1 MSLSSK
7 SIKDIKA
14 LVKTANA
21 SIRAEHNAI
30 KKKVLDKIREERK
43 LDIKTARTKYNE
55 MLKKKLIP
63 IARRGKEEL
72 IADLNKHKKHWAGPA
87 APAAPAEEKKAYVTK
102 RIGGKIRRIPVEN
115 LKKAEEKKK
124 IIKSSERR
132 AKDAAKSEDA
142 KKAKAAV
149 LSKIRKTDAQ
159 QKALKPSIPKITITE
174 APKQKKKIVKKVK
187 SQLPPLKEKPMKF
200 KLPAA
205 EKPKPTPKG
214 GTSGKVDDKLK
225 QLKKELK
232 SKGVPA
238 RTLKFI
244 NSVKAAQEKLEEL
257 DEPDEDDKSVIVDPI
272 YLKAVP
278 AKDRKEVTNLVKL
291 VLPRDE
297 FDLEDQRDYFDD
309 LKDMAEDW
317 PNSAS
322 PRIKYEEKFDNAEK
336 ELFRLLHPNLF
347 GKKSDAPAAKKKPKA
362 KAKEEAAAAA
372 ASTAAKT
379 APKAAA
385 KAAAAPKAKF
395 KPDAAEADDS
405 AKFKLKRSAADV
417 EALKKLREFDRK
429 RDISEL
435 HENYSKVDKNNI
447 PLKIPK
453 PSNQQEQ
460 RHNQERKQA
469 IEYRSFAKK
478 KLPNIEMLDKHIK
491 ANKGK
496 KSLMD
501 QYNADVK
508 EPLKIVEQF
517 KQKTD
522 NGKLYNKHTGM
533 VLALMEDIEQ
543 VQLRA
548 NQAIVENKNS
558 YPEDY
563 SPELAKVT
571 ASTKKQLE
579 KRGF

>member
-14 LVKTANA
+14 IVKTANA

-72 IADLNKHKKHWAGPA
+72 IADLNKHKKHWD
-87 APAAPAEEKKAYVTK
+87 APAPAEEKKAYVTK

-142 KKAKAAV
+142 RKAKAAV
-149 LSKIRKTDAQ
+149 LSKIRKTDAE

-187 SQLPPLKEKPMKF
+187 SQLPPLKEKPMKL

-205 EKPKPTPKG
+205 EKPKPAPKG
-214 GTSGKVDDKLK
+214 GTSGKVDAKLK

-257 DEPDEDDKSVIVDPI
+257 DEPDEDDKSVIVDPV

-347 GKKSDAPAAKKKPKA
+347 GKKSEAPAAKKKPKA
-362 KAKEEAAAAA
+362 KAKEEAA
-372 ASTAAKT
+372 
-379 APKAAA
+379 PKAAA
-385 KAAAAPKAKF
+385 KAAPKAAAAPKDKF
-395 KPDAAEADDS
+395 KPDASEADDS
-405 AKFKLKRSAADV
+405 AKFKQKRSAADV
-417 EALKKLREFDRK
+417 DALKKLREFDRK

-460 RHNQERKQA
+460 RHNQVRKQA
-469 IEYRSFAKK
+469 IEYRSEVKK
-478 KLPNIEMLDKHIK
+478 KLPQIEMLDKHLK
-491 ANKGK
+491 TLEAK
-496 KSLMD
+496 KSLMK
-501 QYNADVK
+501 QYDADIK
-508 EPLKIVEQF
+508 EPLKIVEEF

-522 NGKLYNKHTGM
+522 NGKLYNKHSGM
-533 VLALMEDIEQ
+533 VLALMEAIEQ

-548 NQAIVENKNS
+548 NQAIIENKKS

-571 ASTKKQLE
+571 ASIKKQLE

>member
-72 IADLNKHKKHWAGPA
+72 IADLNKHKKHWDAPA

-124 IIKSSERR
+124 EL
-132 AKDAAKSEDA
+132 
-142 KKAKAAV
+142 KAK
-149 LSKIRKTDAQ
+149 
-159 QKALKPSIPKITITE
+159 IPKITITE

-187 SQLPPLKEKPMKF
+187 SQLPPLKEKPMKL

-205 EKPKPTPKG
+205 EKPKP
-214 GTSGKVDDKLK
+214 KVDDKLK

-347 GKKSDAPAAKKKPKA
+347 GKKSDAPAPKKKPKA
-362 KAKEEAAAAA
+362 KKAPKVEEEAAAAA
-372 ASTAAKT
+372 AEPKEEPKAAEPKAAEPKA

-385 KAAAAPKAKF
+385 KKKGPI
-395 KPDAAEADDS
+395 PGSEAYR
-405 AKFKLKRSAADV
+405 KLQK
-417 EALKKLREFDRK
+417 EFDRK

-435 HENYSKVDKNNI
+435 HENYSKTDKNNLPLRI
-447 PLKIPK
+447 PD
-453 PSNQQEQ
+453 PSNRQESL
-460 RHNQERKQA
+460 HNKSIKLAKQYFKA
-469 IEYRSFAKK
+469 VQA
-478 KLPNIEMLDKHIK
+478 KLPQIEMLDKHLKTIE
-491 ANKGK
+491 AK
-496 KSLMD
+496 KSLMK
-501 QYNADVK
+501 QYDADTK

-522 NGKLYNKHTGM
+522 NGKLYNKHSGM
-533 VLALMEDIEQ
+533 VLSLMEAIEQ

-548 NQAIVENKNS
+548 NQAVNENKKT

-563 SPELAKVT
+563 SPELAKIT
-571 ASTKKQLE
+571 ASIKKQLE